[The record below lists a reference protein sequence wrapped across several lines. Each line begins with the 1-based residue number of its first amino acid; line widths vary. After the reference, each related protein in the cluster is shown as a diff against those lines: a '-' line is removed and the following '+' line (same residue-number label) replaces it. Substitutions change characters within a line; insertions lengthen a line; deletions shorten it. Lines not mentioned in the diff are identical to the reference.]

1 MSQTAFFDESGGES
15 QIAPSE
21 GDGEGSSARFLTLN
35 DVEVPEG
42 FETMF
47 EALGDWRRDVSSTE
61 LRAANE
67 GK

>member
-1 MSQTAFFDESGGES
+1 LSSG
-15 QIAPSE
+15 
-21 GDGEGSSARFLTLN
+21 GDGEGSDESRFLTLD

-47 EALGDWRRDVSSTE
+47 EALGDWRQDVSSTE

>member
-1 MSQTAFFDESGGES
+1 LSSG
-15 QIAPSE
+15 
-21 GDGEGSSARFLTLN
+21 GDGEGSSARFLTLD

-61 LRAANE
+61 LRAARE